1 MGEVEY
7 VLGIEITRDRPNRL
21 LTLSQGSY
29 LATVLKRF
37 DMAMCKPID
46 TPICKSIK
54 LSNDQRPTNEQ
65 DKEVMRMKPYAQ
77 IVGQHYVCD
86 AMYETRPYIRSRSRK

>member
-1 MGEVEY
+1 MDDILIAGDQLEAIIEIKQWLKSRFEMKDMGEAEY

-29 LATVLKRF
+29 LETMLKRF
-37 DMAMCKPID
+37 DMAMCNPID

-54 LSNDQRPTNEQ
+54 LSS
-65 DKEVMRMKPYAQ
+65 Y
-77 IVGQHYVCD
+77 
-86 AMYETRPYIRSRSRK
+86 